1 MKTAVS
7 PVSMSD
13 TTSGL
18 ESIPVVGIFAE
29 ITAGLANGKKLET
42 LLEGFLVP
50 IIRLAGAK
58 AGAVRILTDDDRH
71 MRLVGNVGLPDGVL
85 QTERS
90 VDRHCGICGTAADT
104 DAVVWAKDLQ
114 PCARHNNEDG
124 YFGLHCKRVLAVSLR
139 HRERVLGI
147 YNLFFDSDAEL
158 SPEISAV
165 LRSIGELLGLALYN
179 ARLERENL
187 RVTVMNERKLLASEV
202 HDSIAQTLVYVNMR
216 LPLLRDAM
224 LKHDDPLSLKYF
236 SDVKQGVCQA
246 HSSLREILT
255 NFRVSMDPQG
265 LMHALREIADGFQNR
280 TGVALEFSTTP
291 SEPALS
297 VEQEVQVFHI
307 VQEALANIT
316 KHSHARRARLAIEQ
330 TPECFE
336 IMIEDDGGGMAF
348 PGRASQFNPALLK
361 ESHFGIEIMKE
372 RAELLGGRIGV
383 SPRAGGGTCV
393 RLVIPM
399 AAKGRQ
405 EIRS

>member
-7 PVSMSD
+7 PVSVSD

-58 AGAVRILTDDDRH
+58 AGAVRTLTDDDQH
-71 MRLVGNVGLPDGVL
+71 MRLVGNVGLPEGVI

-104 DAVVWAKDLQ
+104 DTVVWANDLK
-114 PCARHNNEDG
+114 PCARHSNEAG
-124 YFGLHCKRVLAVSLR
+124 YFGLHCKRVLAVPLR

-179 ARLERENL
+179 TRLERENL

-202 HDSIAQTLVYVNMR
+202 HDSIAQTLVYVSMR
-216 LPLLRDAM
+216 LPLLQDAM
-224 LKHDDPLSLKYF
+224 LKHDDQLSLKYF
-236 SDVKQGVCQA
+236 SDVKQGVCEV

-255 NFRVSMDPQG
+255 NFRVSMNPQG
-265 LMHALREIADGFQNR
+265 LMHALQEIADGFQSR
-280 TGVALEFSTTP
+280 TGVALEFNRTS

-316 KHSHARRARLAIEQ
+316 KHSHAQRASLAIGQ

-336 IMIEDDGGGMAF
+336 VTIEDDGGGMAL
-348 PGRASQFNPALLK
+348 PGCASQFNPALLK

-372 RAELLGGRIGV
+372 RAQLLGGRIEV
-383 SPRAGGGTCV
+383 SPRAGGGTRV

-405 EIRS
+405 ETRS